1 MAINILIVEDH
12 AIVREG
18 IKGLIAQ
25 QDEIKVVAECADA
38 EETLQTLQKIVPD
51 LILCDINLPDMDG
64 IELISQIKKK
74 FDSIKII
81 ILSSHTEE
89 YFVLKALDVNADGYL
104 HKNILKKELVE
115 SIKKVH
121 KGEKYFSQAVSQ
133 TIINNMFHKKS
144 GNAQNIT
151 TFTQREKEI
160 LKLITEGLSNK
171 GIAEKL
177 FISVKTVETHRT
189 NLLKKAEAKNTAEL
203 VKFAITNKLV

>member
-1 MAINILIVEDH
+1 MAIKILLVEDH

-18 IKGLIAQ
+18 IKGLISQ
-25 QDEIKVVAECADA
+25 QEDIKVVAECADA
-38 EETLQTLQKIVPD
+38 EETLTVLQTVTPD

-64 IELISQIKKK
+64 IDLIVQIKKK
-74 FDSIKII
+74 YPSIKII

-89 YFVLKALDVNADGYL
+89 YFVLKALEVNADGYL

-115 SIKKVH
+115 SIKKVC

-133 TIINNMFHKKS
+133 TIINNMFHKKTS
-144 GNAQNIT
+144 SQSIT

-160 LKLITEGLSNK
+160 LKLITEGMSNK
-171 GIAEKL
+171 AIADKL

-189 NLLKKAEAKNTAEL
+189 NLLKKAEVKNTAEL
-203 VKFAITNKLV
+203 VKFAIINKLV